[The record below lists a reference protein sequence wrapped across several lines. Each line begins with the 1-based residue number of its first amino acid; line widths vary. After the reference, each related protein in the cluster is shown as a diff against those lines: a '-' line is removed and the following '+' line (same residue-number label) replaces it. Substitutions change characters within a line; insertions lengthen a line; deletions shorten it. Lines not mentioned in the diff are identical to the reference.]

1 MTREPDACPGLIQL
15 HNAADGPLARIR
27 IHGGVVAAAQLEA
40 LAHAAE
46 TLGNGE
52 MELTSRGNIQLRS
65 VRDAGQLQNQLA
77 DAGLLPSLTH
87 ERIRN
92 IVASP
97 LSGRSGG
104 LADIRP
110 LIAELDAALQ
120 AVPELANLPGRV
132 LFGLDDGRGDITALA
147 PDFGVQAT
155 GDEFTLI
162 LAGKDSGART
172 STPVDTIVDAAKA
185 FGDVRTDE
193 WRLGDIVDGVPKVLD
208 SLGLAVAAEPQA
220 MPAAEHP
227 IGWFEQ
233 PNGHVTLAG
242 GLKFGTLSSRLAQ
255 FIAAIEAPITI
266 TPWRSI
272 VIADLDEGVADAA
285 LRVFAPLG
293 MIFDAHSPWL
303 QVTACAG
310 RPGCAK
316 ALADVRADAAAAIER
331 GTLPLVGH
339 QHWSGC
345 ERRCGK
351 PKSAGD
357 VVATTDGYEA
367 NYG

>member
-15 HNAADGPLARIR
+15 HDAADGPLARIR
-27 IHGGVVAAAQLEA
+27 IPGGVVTAAQLEA
-40 LAHAAE
+40 LAHAAAS
-46 TLGNGE
+46 LGNGE
-52 MELTSRGNIQLRS
+52 MELTSRGNIQLRA
-65 VRDAGQLQNQLA
+65 VRDAGQLENELA
-77 DAGLLPSLTH
+77 DAGLLPSRTH

-110 LIAELDAALQ
+110 LIAELDSALQ

-132 LFGLDDGRGDITALA
+132 LFGIDDGRGDITALA
-147 PDFGVQAT
+147 PDFGVHVAAD
-155 GDEFTLI
+155 GFALV
-162 LAGKDSGART
+162 LAGQDSGTRT
-172 STPVDTIVDAAKA
+172 STPVDAIVNAAKA
-185 FGDVRTDE
+185 FLDLRTDE
-193 WRLGDIVDGVPKVLD
+193 WRLADVPDGAARILD
-208 SLGLAVAAEPQA
+208 RLGLTASSEPRTIE
-220 MPAAEHP
+220 PP
-227 IGWFEQ
+227 DRPVGWFDQ
-233 PNGHVTLAG
+233 PDGRVTLAG

-255 FIAAIEAPITI
+255 FIAAVDAPITI

-272 VIADLDEGVADAA
+272 VISDLDEGVADTV
-285 LRVFAPLG
+285 LRVLAPLG

-303 QVTACAG
+303 HVTACAG

-316 ALADVRADAAAAIER
+316 ALADVRADAAAAIENR
-331 GTLPLVGH
+331 TLPLDGP

-351 PKSAGD
+351 PKAAGD
-357 VVATTDGYEA
+357 VVATAEGYKA

>member
-15 HNAADGPLARIR
+15 HDAADGPLARIR
-27 IHGGVVAAAQLEA
+27 IPGGVVRPAQLEA

-46 TLGNGE
+46 DLGNGE
-52 MELTSRGNIQLRS
+52 MELTSRGNIQLRA
-65 VRDAGQLQNQLA
+65 VRDAAQLQNTLER
-77 DAGLLPSLTH
+77 AGLLPSRTH

-110 LIAELDAALQ
+110 LIAELDSALQ

-147 PDFGVQAT
+147 PDIGVQAA
-155 GDEFTLI
+155 GDGFALV

-172 STPVDTIVDAAKA
+172 SSPVDTMVNAARA
-185 FGDVRTDE
+185 FLEVRTDE
-193 WRLGDIVDGVPKVLD
+193 WRLADVEDGATKVLRR
-208 SLGLAVAAEPQA
+208 LGLTRTAVPRSVESPD
-220 MPAAEHP
+220 HP
-227 IGWFEQ
+227 IGWFDQ
-233 PNGHVTLAG
+233 PGGHVTLAG
-242 GLKFGTLSSRLAQ
+242 GLRFGTLSSRLAQ
-255 FIAAIEAPITI
+255 FIAAVEAPITI

-272 VIADLDEGVADAA
+272 LISDLDEGVADTA
-285 LRVFAPLG
+285 LRVLAPLG

-316 ALADVRADAAAAIER
+316 ALADVRADAAAAIEY
-331 GTLPLVGH
+331 GTLPLEGP

-357 VVATTDGYEA
+357 VVATADGYEA

>member
-15 HNAADGPLARIR
+15 HDAADGPLARIR
-27 IHGGVVAAAQLEA
+27 IPGGVVTAAQLEA

-46 TLGNGE
+46 SLGNGE
-52 MELTSRGNIQLRS
+52 MELTSRGNIQLRA
-65 VRDAGQLQNQLA
+65 VRDAGQLQHELQE
-77 DAGLLPSLTH
+77 AGLLPSLTH

-110 LIAELDAALQ
+110 LIAELDSALQ
-120 AVPELANLPGRV
+120 AVPELASLPGRV
-132 LFGLDDGRGDITALA
+132 LFGIDDGRGDIMALA

-155 GDEFTLI
+155 AAGFALV
-162 LAGKDSGART
+162 LAGQDSGART
-172 STPVDTIVDAAKA
+172 NAPVDTIVNAARA
-185 FGDVRTDE
+185 FGEVRTDE
-193 WRLGDIVDGVPKVLD
+193 WRLSDVEEGATKVLRR
-208 SLGLAVAAEPQA
+208 LRLTRTAVPRTVEAPD
-220 MPAAEHP
+220 HP
-227 IGWFEQ
+227 IGWFDQ
-233 PNGHVTLAG
+233 PDGHVTLAG

-255 FIAAIEAPITI
+255 FIAAVEAPITI

-272 VIADLDEGVADAA
+272 VISDLDEGVADTV
-285 LRVFAPLG
+285 LRVLAPLG

-303 QVTACAG
+303 HVTACAG

-316 ALADVRADAAAAIER
+316 ALADVRGDAAAAIEN
-331 GTLPLVGH
+331 GTLPLDGP